1 MAEIEIAIPAG
12 HPALAGHFPGN
23 PIVPAVV
30 ILEEVAAALAQVAAG
45 RRLSGFTSV
54 KFLSPLRPGQ
64 PFTVTFAERHGDRV
78 RFVCRSLGETV
89 ARGEI
94 TLAG

>member
-1 MAEIEIAIPAG
+1 MVETEIAIPAG

-30 ILEEVAAALAQVAAG
+30 ILDEVAAALAQVAVG
-45 RRLSGFTSV
+45 RRLAGFTSV
-54 KFLSPLRPGQ
+54 KFLSPVRPGQ
-64 PFTVTFAERHGDRV
+64 PFTVAFSGGDGDRV
-78 RFVCRSLGETV
+78 RFVCRSLGEMV

-94 TLAG
+94 TLGD